1 VHGRSVA
8 QDVDGVIQAPQQP
21 GAVEVV
27 GLLAVVLMI
36 SRWSRVSPASTTP
49 SSSPGWPFSVQ
60 IAPVIE
66 AATRNRSICS
76 QRRAPPCPSMAS
88 FNSSFMLPAS
98 ALGGPDAPVSSLAR
112 TLVGYRDRP

>member
-1 VHGRSVA
+1 VNAAAGSRRSASGTPSVVSIVCRYGSQVAYWPGRGN
-8 QDVDGVIQAPQQP
+8 GV
-21 GAVEVV
+21 
-27 GLLAVVLMI
+27 MI

-88 FNSSFMLPAS
+88 FSSSFTAVAPLAS
-98 ALGGPDAPVSSLAR
+98 
-112 TLVGYRDRP
+112 